1 MSFGEILSTLLIGPL
16 QLLFET
22 IFTIV
27 DRLVQ
32 NPGLSIVA
40 LSLAMNFLVLPL
52 YKRADAMQEEER
64 QTELKLHKGVAHIKK
79 VFRGDERMMM
89 LQTYYRQNH
98 YKPSYVLKGATSL
111 LLEIPFFIAAY
122 RFLSGLKLLN
132 GVPFGPIGDLG
143 RPDGM
148 LVLGSLTL
156 NLLPILMTAI
166 NLVSCV
172 IYTKGSLPKTK
183 IQLYAMAIF
192 FLFFLYGSPA
202 GLVFYWTLNNLFSL
216 GKTLCYKSEK
226 ARKGMK
232 ILSSLA
238 GLFVAVFGLFFYGG
252 RTLRRCILILA
263 LALVLQLPLAWP
275 RLKGKLLR
283 SRPEKVRQP
292 NGKLFLAGALFLTAL
307 TGLLIPTTVIHASP
321 QEFMAPGLSF
331 HPMWYV
337 VSALCLAF
345 GTFVI
350 WLGIFYWLAKPAS
363 RAKMESVTWILCGVG
378 LVDYMFFGRKLGNL
392 SAELVFDTGLYFT
405 GREYVLNLA
414 VVVLLALALWFLAKR
429 FRQKLAWILIVA
441 TLAAVGMSG
450 YQMVGISGSVNT
462 ALNQSRPQEDLPE
475 ITLSKTEKNVVVF
488 MLDRG
493 VNAFIPY
500 IMNERPELREQF
512 AGFTHYTNVT
522 SLGFMTNF
530 STPSLFGGYD
540 YTPAKLNKRSNESLG
555 QKHDE
560 ALRVMPA
567 VFGENGYEVTAI
579 DPPYAGYQ
587 TIPDLSIYDGMANVK
602 SYIAKG
608 AFTGEEAQQKTIDA
622 NKRNFFCYSVM
633 KIMPAYLQETFYNK
647 GTYNQG
653 DGAQGGAQAATGPYT
668 AYGQSTAFLNAYDVL
683 TNLSNMTKVTQDGK
697 GQVLIMD
704 NDSTHDVDM
713 LQEPGYVPAQ
723 NVDNRE
729 YEMENAGRFTLNGRT
744 LKMETAVQYAHYQC
758 DMAAFLQ
765 LGAWFD
771 TLRELGAYD
780 NTRII
785 LVSDHGRS
793 LGQVPELIL
802 DNGMDAEGFYA
813 VLMVKDFGATEFT
826 TSDTFMTVADVPA
839 LATQDLIENP
849 TNPFTGNPIS
859 SEDKTAHDQYLI
871 WSKDWDI
878 SVNCGNTY
886 LPATWYTVHDDI
898 WNRDNWELVAQD
910 AVLDTEK

>member
-1 MSFGEILSTLLIGPL
+1 MTFGEILTTLLIGPL

-79 VFRGDERMMM
+79 MFRGDERMMM

-132 GVPFGPIGDLG
+132 GVSFGPIGDLG

-148 LVLGSLTL
+148 LALGSVTL

-216 GKTLCYKSEK
+216 CKTLCYKSK
-226 ARKGMK
+226 GARKAMK

-238 GLFVAVFGLFFYGG
+238 GLFVAVYGLFFYGG
-252 RTLRRCILILA
+252 RTPRRCLLVLCLA
-263 LALVLQLPLAWP
+263 LILQLPLAWN
-275 RLKGKLLR
+275 RLKGKL
-283 SRPEKVRQP
+283 SRPRTGEVRQP
-292 NGKLFLAGALFLTAL
+292 NGKLFLSGALFLAAL

-321 QEFMAPGLSF
+321 QEFMGTGLF
-331 HPMWYV
+331 QPMWYV
-337 VSALCLAF
+337 ASAACLAL

-363 RAKMESVTWILCGVG
+363 RVKMEIGVWIVCGVG
-378 LVDYMFFGRKLGNL
+378 LVNYMFFGRNLGNL

-405 GREYVLNLA
+405 GREYLLNLA
-414 VVVLLALALWFLAKR
+414 VVVLLALALWALARR
-429 FRQKLAWILIVA
+429 FRQKLAWILVVA

-450 YQMVGISGSVNT
+450 YNMMGINSSVNT
-462 ALNQSRPQEDLPE
+462 ALTQTRSREDLPE
-475 ITLSKTEKNVVVF
+475 ITLSKTEKNVVVL

-540 YTPAKLNKRSNESLG
+540 YTPVKLNQRSDQTLG
-555 QKHDE
+555 RKHNE

-567 VFGENGYEVTAI
+567 VFGENDYEVTVI

-587 TIPDLSIYDGMANVK
+587 TIPDLSIYDGMPNVK
-602 SYIAKG
+602 TYKAKG
-608 AFTGEEAQQKTIDA
+608 VFTGEEMQQKSIQA
-622 NKRNFFCYSVM
+622 NKRNFFCYGFM
-633 KIMPAYLQETFYNK
+633 KIMPVYLQQTFYNQ

-683 TNLSNMTKVTQDGK
+683 TNLPSITKVTQDGK

-704 NDSTHDVDM
+704 NDTTHDVDM
-713 LQEPGYVPAQ
+713 LQEPDYVPAQ

-729 YEMENAGRFTLNGRT
+729 YEKANAGRFTLEGRT

-771 TLRELGAYD
+771 TLRELGVYD

-785 LVSDHGRS
+785 LVSDHGRA
-793 LGQVPELIL
+793 LGQVPELIQ

-813 VLMVKDFGATEFT
+813 MLMVKDFGATEFT
-826 TSDTFMTVADVPA
+826 TSDEFMTVADVPT
-839 LATQDLIENP
+839 LATQGLIDNP
-849 TNPFTGNPIS
+849 TNPFTGNFIN

-878 SVNCGNTY
+878 SVNNGNTF
-886 LPATWYTVHDDI
+886 LPADWYTVHDDI
-898 WNRDNWELVAQD
+898 WNRDNWELVAED

>member
-1 MSFGEILSTLLIGPL
+1 MTFGEILTTLLIGPL

-132 GVPFGPIGDLG
+132 GVSFGPIGDLG

-148 LVLGSLTL
+148 LVLGSITL
-156 NLLPILMTAI
+156 NLLPILMTAV

-202 GLVFYWTLNNLFSL
+202 GLVFYWTLNNVFSL
-216 GKTLCYKSEK
+216 CKTLYYKSK
-226 ARKGMK
+226 GARKVMK
-232 ILSSLA
+232 GLSSLA
-238 GLFVAVFGLFFYGG
+238 GLFVAVYGLFFYGG
-252 RTLRRCILILA
+252 RTPRRCILILA
-263 LALVLQLPLAWP
+263 LALVLQLPLVWN
-275 RLKGKLLR
+275 RLKGKVR
-283 SRPEKVRQP
+283 RPRTEQVRQP
-292 NGKLFLAGALFLTAL
+292 NGKLFLSGALFLTVL

-321 QEFMAPGLSF
+321 QEFMGTGLF
-331 HPMWYV
+331 QPMLYV
-337 VSALCLAF
+337 VSAVCLAF

-350 WLGIFYWLAKPAS
+350 WLGIFYWLAKPAA
-363 RAKMESVTWILCGVG
+363 RVKMESGVWILCGVG
-378 LVDYMFFGRKLGNL
+378 LVNYMFFGRKLGNL
-392 SAELVFDTGLYFT
+392 SAQLVFDTGLYFT
-405 GREYVLNLA
+405 GREYVLNL
-414 VVVLLALALWFLAKR
+414 VVVAALALALWFLARR

-441 TLAAVGMSG
+441 SLAAAGMSG
-450 YQMVGISGSVNT
+450 YNMVGISGSVNT
-462 ALNQSRPQEDLPE
+462 AMGQNKPQEGLPE
-475 ITLSKTEKNVVVF
+475 ITLSKTGKNVVVF

-493 VNAFIPY
+493 VNAYIPY
-500 IMNERPELREQF
+500 IMNEKPELREQF

-522 SLGFMTNF
+522 SLGIMTNF

-540 YTPAKLNKRSNESLG
+540 YTPVKLNQRSDQTLG

-567 VFGENGYEVTAI
+567 VFGENDYGVTVI

-587 TIPDLSIYDGMANVK
+587 TIPDLSIYDGMTNVK
-602 SYIAKG
+602 TYTAKG
-608 AFTGEEAQQKTIDA
+608 VFTGEEAQQKTIEA
-622 NKRNFFCYSVM
+622 NKRNFFCYSMM
-633 KIMPAYLQETFYNK
+633 KIMPAYLQQTFYNK

-653 DGAQGGAQAATGPYT
+653 DGAQGGAQSATGPYT
-668 AYGQSTAFLNAYDVL
+668 AYGQSTAYLMAYDVL
-683 TNLSNMTKVTQDGK
+683 ANLSNITKVTEGDK

-713 LQEPGYVPAQ
+713 LQEPDYVPAQ

-729 YEMENAGRFTLNGRT
+729 YEKAHAGRFTLDGRT

-765 LGAWFD
+765 LGSWFD
-771 TLRELGAYD
+771 TLRAQGVYD

-785 LVSDHGRS
+785 IVSDHGRF
-793 LGQVPELIL
+793 LGQVPELIQ
-802 DNGMDAEGFYA
+802 DTGMDAEGYYA
-813 VLMVKDFGATEFT
+813 MLMVKDFGATEFT
-826 TSDTFMTVADVPA
+826 TSDEFMTVADVPT
-839 LATQDLIENP
+839 LATRGLIDNP

-871 WSKDWDI
+871 WSKNWDI
-878 SVNCGNTY
+878 SVNNGNTF
-886 LPATWYTVHDDI
+886 LPADWYTVHDDI
-898 WNRDNWELVAQD
+898 WNRDNWKLVAENT
-910 AVLDTEK
+910 VLDTEK